1 MKKILI
7 SIIIILLIGLGYT
20 IGVKSLS
27 IGQLKLESVGD
38 IKNASA
44 NLDQKFNTS
53 KEISAKTY
61 PKSIEDLD
69 KVVRDLKTAKQQYQ
83 AKTLNNPD
91 VQSNLGIIQVEKY
104 NIEYLWT
111 IIGNY
116 ATKNGVTL
124 TLDIKSTSAQD
135 VYNLNF
141 SLEGKYIGI
150 TDFIYSLEDDSEL
163 KFEIKDFKM
172 SSDKI
177 TTKNT
182 ATNVTDNEVASN
194 ENGENQESNNNTVN
208 DNSKTNSNSTN
219 TNQQD
224 TTANNSQDNT
234 ESKGDGITLY
244 ATFTVENVG
253 INLNE

>member
-44 NLDQKFNTS
+44 SLDQKFNTS

-163 KFEIKDFKM
+163 KFEIKDFKI

-182 ATNVTDNEVASN
+182 ATNVTDNEVTSN
-194 ENGENQESNNNTVN
+194 ENGDNQESNNTVN

>member
-44 NLDQKFNTS
+44 SLDQKFNTS

-116 ATKNGVTL
+116 ATKNGVTH

-163 KFEIKDFKM
+163 KFEIKDFKI

-182 ATNVTDNEVASN
+182 ATNVTDNEIASN
-194 ENGENQESNNNTVN
+194 ENGDNQESNNTVN

>member
-44 NLDQKFNTS
+44 SLDQKFNTS

-124 TLDIKSTSAQD
+124 TLDIKSTTAQD

-163 KFEIKDFKM
+163 KFEIKDFKI

-182 ATNVTDNEVASN
+182 ATNVTDNEIASN
-194 ENGENQESNNNTVN
+194 ENGDNQESNNTVN

>member
-44 NLDQKFNTS
+44 SLDQKFNTS

-163 KFEIKDFKM
+163 KFEIKDFKI

-194 ENGENQESNNNTVN
+194 ENGDNQESNNTVN

-234 ESKGDGITLY
+234 ESKCDGITLY

>member
-44 NLDQKFNTS
+44 SLDQKFNTS

-163 KFEIKDFKM
+163 KFEIKDFKI

-194 ENGENQESNNNTVN
+194 ENGDNQESNNTVN
-208 DNSKTNSNSTN
+208 DNSKTNNNSTN

>member
-44 NLDQKFNTS
+44 SLDQKFNTS

-163 KFEIKDFKM
+163 KFEIRDFKI

-182 ATNVTDNEVASN
+182 ATNVTDNEIASN
-194 ENGENQESNNNTVN
+194 ENGDNQESNNTVN

>member
-44 NLDQKFNTS
+44 SLDQKFNTS

-163 KFEIKDFKM
+163 KFEIKDFKI

-194 ENGENQESNNNTVN
+194 ENGDNQESNNTVN

>member
-163 KFEIKDFKM
+163 KFEIKDFKI

-194 ENGENQESNNNTVN
+194 ENGDNQESNNTVN

-219 TNQQD
+219 TNQQN
-224 TTANNSQDNT
+224 TTAKNSQDNT

>member
-44 NLDQKFNTS
+44 SLDQKFNTS

-163 KFEIKDFKM
+163 KFEIKDFKI

-194 ENGENQESNNNTVN
+194 ENGDNQESNNTVN
-208 DNSKTNSNSTN
+208 DNSKTNNN
-219 TNQQD
+219 TPNTTQQD
-224 TTANNSQDNT
+224 PTANNSQDNT

>member
-7 SIIIILLIGLGYT
+7 SIIIILLIGLGYI

-44 NLDQKFNTS
+44 SLDQKFNTS

-163 KFEIKDFKM
+163 KFEIKDFKI

-182 ATNVTDNEVASN
+182 ATNVTDNEVTSN
-194 ENGENQESNNNTVN
+194 ENGDNQENNTVN

>member
-116 ATKNGVTL
+116 ATKNGVKL

-163 KFEIKDFKM
+163 KFEIKDFKI

-177 TTKNT
+177 PTKNT

-194 ENGENQESNNNTVN
+194 ENGDNQESNNTVN

-224 TTANNSQDNT
+224 TTANNSQDNA

>member
-7 SIIIILLIGLGYT
+7 TIIIILLIGLGYT

-91 VQSNLGIIQVEKY
+91 VQSNLGIIQLEKY

-163 KFEIKDFKM
+163 KFEIKDFKI

-194 ENGENQESNNNTVN
+194 ENGDNQESNNTVN

>member
-1 MKKILI
+1 VKKILI

-163 KFEIKDFKM
+163 KFEIKDFKI

-194 ENGENQESNNNTVN
+194 ENGDNQESNNTVN

-224 TTANNSQDNT
+224 TTAKNSQDNT

>member
-1 MKKILI
+1 VKKILI

-116 ATKNGVTL
+116 ATKNGVKL

-163 KFEIKDFKM
+163 KFEIKDFKI

-194 ENGENQESNNNTVN
+194 ENGDNQESNNTVN

-224 TTANNSQDNT
+224 TTANNSQDNA

>member
-91 VQSNLGIIQVEKY
+91 VQSNLGVIQVEKY

-182 ATNVTDNEVASN
+182 ATNVTDNEAASN
-194 ENGENQESNNNTVN
+194 ENGDNQESNNTVN

>member
-7 SIIIILLIGLGYT
+7 SIIIILLIGLGY
-20 IGVKSLS
+20 IIEVKSLS

-44 NLDQKFNTS
+44 SLDQKFNTS

-163 KFEIKDFKM
+163 KFEIKDFKI

-182 ATNVTDNEVASN
+182 ATNVTDNEVTSN
-194 ENGENQESNNNTVN
+194 ENGDNQESNNTVN

>member
-44 NLDQKFNTS
+44 SLDQKFNTS

-124 TLDIKSTSAQD
+124 TLDIKSTSAHD

-163 KFEIKDFKM
+163 KFEIKDFKI

-182 ATNVTDNEVASN
+182 ATNVTDNEIASN
-194 ENGENQESNNNTVN
+194 ENGDNQESNNTVN
-208 DNSKTNSNSTN
+208 DNSKTNNNSTN

>member
-27 IGQLKLESVGD
+27 IGQLNLESVGD

-177 TTKNT
+177 TTNNT

-194 ENGENQESNNNTVN
+194 ENGDNQESNNTVN

-219 TNQQD
+219 TTNKQN
-224 TTANNSQDNT
+224 TTTDNSQKNT

>member
-91 VQSNLGIIQVEKY
+91 VQSNLGVIQVEKY

-172 SSDKI
+172 LSDKI

-182 ATNVTDNEVASN
+182 AANVTDNEAASN
-194 ENGENQESNNNTVN
+194 ENGENQESNNNTAN
-208 DNSKTNSNSTN
+208 DNSKTNSTN
-219 TNQQD
+219 TTNQQD

>member
-44 NLDQKFNTS
+44 SLDQKFNTS

-150 TDFIYSLEDDSEL
+150 TDFIYSLEDDNEL
-163 KFEIKDFKM
+163 KFEIKDFKI

-177 TTKNT
+177 TSDNT
-182 ATNVTDNEVASN
+182 ELKST
-194 ENGENQESNNNTVN
+194 
-208 DNSKTNSNSTN
+208 SNSLINQGSMATQN
-219 TNQQD
+219 SDANTTNQQ
-224 TTANNSQDNT
+224 TTTTNNQENT
-234 ESKGDGITLY
+234 QKKGDGITLY

>member
-163 KFEIKDFKM
+163 KFEIKDFKI

-194 ENGENQESNNNTVN
+194 ENGDNQESNNTVN
-208 DNSKTNSNSTN
+208 DNSKINSNSTN

>member
-44 NLDQKFNTS
+44 SLDQKFNTS

-135 VYNLNF
+135 VYNLSF
-141 SLEGKYIGI
+141 SLEGEYIGI

-163 KFEIKDFKM
+163 KFEIKDFKI

-194 ENGENQESNNNTVN
+194 ENGDNQESNNTVN

>member
-44 NLDQKFNTS
+44 SLDQKFNTS

-141 SLEGKYIGI
+141 SLEGRYIGI

-163 KFEIKDFKM
+163 KFEIKDFKI

-194 ENGENQESNNNTVN
+194 ENGDNQESNNTVN

>member
-163 KFEIKDFKM
+163 KFEIKDFKI

-194 ENGENQESNNNTVN
+194 ENGDNQESNNTVN

-244 ATFTVENVG
+244 DTFTVENVG

>member
-116 ATKNGVTL
+116 ATKNGVKL

-163 KFEIKDFKM
+163 KFEIKDFKI

-182 ATNVTDNEVASN
+182 ATNVTDNEIASN
-194 ENGENQESNNNTVN
+194 ENGDNQESNNTVN

>member
-116 ATKNGVTL
+116 ATKNGVKL

-163 KFEIKDFKM
+163 KFEIKDFKI

-194 ENGENQESNNNTVN
+194 ENGDNQESNNTVN